1 MSKQYTSNLLMVRP
15 ASFQFN
21 YETAVSNAF
30 QKSLDGLT
38 VEEIKLKAIE
48 EFDAYVSTLEEH
60 KINVTVIQDTAVPA
74 KPDAIFPN
82 NWISMHEN
90 GSVYLYPM
98 CTENRRLEIRPEII
112 DELKKTF
119 VVNTVNDLSTAVKNN
134 KFLEGTGSI
143 IFDHINKIAYA
154 CLSPRTD
161 KELFVDYCTKLN
173 YEAVYFTSSD
183 EQNNL
188 VYHTNVM
195 LTIGDTFAVIC
206 LDSIKDKSEQI
217 SVKEKLEKTGH
228 ELIDITFEQMNA
240 FAGNMLQVQNTDDK
254 TYLVMSETS
263 LDSLTS
269 EQIKQIEKHTA
280 ILSVEIPTIETIGGG
295 SARCMLA
302 EIYLEEKQIISNS
315 MT

>member
-1 MSKQYTSNLLMVRP
+1 MAKQYTSNLMMVRP

-38 VEEIKLKAIE
+38 EEEIKLKAIE
-48 EFDAYVSTLEEH
+48 EFDKYVAKLHENN
-60 KINVTVIQDTAVPA
+60 INVTVIQDTSEPA

-90 GSVYLYPM
+90 GTVFLFPM
-98 CTENRRLEIRPEII
+98 NTENRRLEIRPEII
-112 DELKKTF
+112 EELKTSF
-119 VVNTVNDLSTAVKNN
+119 VINEVVDLTDSVHEN

-161 KELFVDYCTKLN
+161 KNLFEKYCDTIG
-173 YEAVYFTSSD
+173 YEAVSFLSAD
-183 EQNNL
+183 ENNNL

-206 LDSIKDKSEQI
+206 LESIKDKTEQNLI
-217 SVKEKLEKTGH
+217 KEKLEKTGH
-228 ELIDITFEQMNA
+228 EIIDISFSQMNA
-240 FAGNMLQVQNTDDK
+240 FAGNMLQVQNTESK
-254 TYLVMSETS
+254 TFLVMSATS
-263 LDSLTS
+263 LISLNENQIT
-269 EQIKQIEKHTA
+269 QIKKHTT

-302 EIYLEEKQIISNS
+302 EIFLSEK
-315 MT
+315 

>member
-1 MSKQYTSNLLMVRP
+1 MAKQYTSNLMMVRP
-15 ASFQFN
+15 ANFQFN

-38 VEEIKLKAIE
+38 AEEIKLRAIE
-48 EFDAYVSTLEEH
+48 EFDAYVEKLRSY

-90 GSVYLYPM
+90 GNIFIYPM
-98 CTENRRLEIRPEII
+98 HTENRRNEIRPEII

-119 VVNTVNDLSTAVKNN
+119 VVNLVNDLSTTVKNN

-143 IFDHINKIAYA
+143 IFDHIHKIAYA

-161 KELFVDYCTKLN
+161 KDLFVDFCTQLN
-173 YEAVYFTSSD
+173 YKSVSFYSKD
-183 EQNNL
+183 EEDNL

-206 LDSIKDKSEQI
+206 LASIKDKTEQHL
-217 SVKEKLEKTGH
+217 VKGNLEKTGH
-228 ELIDITFEQMNA
+228 EIIDITFEQMNA

-254 TYLVMSETS
+254 TYLIMSETS

-269 EQIKQIEKHTA
+269 EQIKQIEKHTT
-280 ILSVEIPTIETIGGG
+280 ILAVEIPTIETIGGG

-302 EIYLEEKQIISNS
+302 EIYLRTK
-315 MT
+315 

>member
-1 MSKQYTSNLLMVRP
+1 MSTQYTSNLMMIRP

-21 YETAVSNAF
+21 FETAVSNAF

-38 VEEIKLKAIE
+38 TEEIKRKAVE
-48 EFDAYVSTLEEH
+48 EFDSYVEKLREC
-60 KINVTVIQDTAVPA
+60 KINVTVIQDTATPS

-82 NWISMHEN
+82 NWISMHKN
-90 GSVYLYPM
+90 GSIFLYPM

-112 DELKKTF
+112 EELKDSF
-119 VVNTVNDLSTAVKNN
+119 LVNSVNDLTASVKDN

-143 IFDHINKIAYA
+143 IFDHIHKIAYA

-161 KELFVDYCTKLN
+161 RDLFIDYCTKIN
-173 YEAVYFTSSD
+173 YKPIYFFSKD
-183 EQNNL
+183 EHDNL

-206 LDSIKDKSEQI
+206 LASIKDASEQNL
-217 SVKEKLEKTGH
+217 VKESLEKTGH
-228 ELIDITFEQMNA
+228 EIIDITFEQMNA
-240 FAGNMLQVQNTDDK
+240 FAGNMLQVQNTDGK

-263 LDSLTS
+263 YDSLNA
-269 EQIKQIEKHTA
+269 EQIKQIEKHTT
-280 ILSVEIPTIETIGGG
+280 ILSVKIPTIETIGGG

-302 EIYLEEKQIISNS
+302 EIYLKEK
-315 MT
+315 

>member
-1 MSKQYTSNLLMVRP
+1 MVKQYTSNLMMVRP
-15 ASFQFN
+15 SGFQFN

-30 QKSLDGLT
+30 QKSLKGLT
-38 VEEIKLKAIE
+38 EEEIKLKAIE
-48 EFDAYVSTLEEH
+48 EFDYYVAKLRENN
-60 KINVTVIQDTAVPA
+60 INVTEIQDTPEPA

-90 GSVYLYPM
+90 GTVFLFPM
-98 CTENRRLEIRPEII
+98 NTENRRLEIRPEII
-112 DELKKTF
+112 DILKTKF
-119 VVNTVNDLSTAVKNN
+119 EVNKVVDLSSSVHEN

-161 KELFVDYCTKLN
+161 KNLFERYCEMTG
-173 YEAVYFTSSD
+173 YEAVSFISAD
-183 EQNNL
+183 ENCNL

-206 LDSIKDKSEQI
+206 LESIKDKTEQNLI
-217 SVKEKLEKTGH
+217 KEKLEKTGH
-228 ELIDITFEQMNA
+228 EIIDISFLQMNA
-240 FAGNMLQVQNTDDK
+240 FAGNMLQVQNTDGK
-254 TYLVMSETS
+254 TFLVMSKTS
-263 LDSLTS
+263 FKSLN
-269 EQIKQIEKHTA
+269 EKQISQIEKHST

-302 EIYLEEKQIISNS
+302 EIFLPEKIN
-315 MT
+315 

>member
-1 MSKQYTSNLLMVRP
+1 MSTQYTSNLMMIRP

-21 YETAVSNAF
+21 FETAVSNAF

-38 VEEIKLKAIE
+38 TEEIKQKAVE
-48 EFDAYVSTLEEH
+48 EFDTYVEKLREY
-60 KINVTVIQDTAVPA
+60 KINVTVIQDTATPS

-82 NWISMHEN
+82 NWISMHED
-90 GSVYLYPM
+90 GSIFLYPM

-112 DELKKTF
+112 EELKDSF
-119 VVNTVNDLSTAVKNN
+119 VVNSVNDLTNSVADN

-143 IFDHINKIAYA
+143 IFDHIHKIAYA

-161 KELFVDYCTKLN
+161 KDLFIDYCTKIK
-173 YEAVYFTSSD
+173 YTPIYFFSKD
-183 EQNNL
+183 EHDNL

-206 LDSIKDKSEQI
+206 LASIKDASEQNL
-217 SVKEKLEKTGH
+217 VKESLEKTGH
-228 ELIDITFEQMNA
+228 EIIDITFEQMNA
-240 FAGNMLQVQNTDDK
+240 FAGNMLQVQNTDGK

-269 EQIKQIEKHTA
+269 EQIKTIEKHTA

-302 EIYLEEKQIISNS
+302 EIYLEEK
-315 MT
+315 

>member
-1 MSKQYTSNLLMVRP
+1 MSTQYTSNLMMIRP

-21 YETAVSNAF
+21 FETAVSNAF

-38 VEEIKLKAIE
+38 TEEIKQKAVE
-48 EFDAYVSTLEEH
+48 EFDAYVEKLREY
-60 KINVTVIQDTAVPA
+60 KVNVTVIQDTATPS

-82 NWISMHEN
+82 NWISMHED
-90 GSVYLYPM
+90 GSIFLYPM
-98 CTENRRLEIRPEII
+98 CTENRRLEVRPEII
-112 DELKKTF
+112 EKLKDSF
-119 VVNTVNDLSTAVKNN
+119 VINSVNDLTNSVADN

-143 IFDHINKIAYA
+143 IFDHIHKIAYA

-161 KELFVDYCTKLN
+161 KDLFIDYCRKIKYTPI
-173 YEAVYFTSSD
+173 YFFSKD
-183 EQNNL
+183 EHDNL

-206 LDSIKDKSEQI
+206 LASIKDRSEQNL
-217 SVKEKLEKTGH
+217 VKESLEKTGH
-228 ELIDITFEQMNA
+228 EIIDITFEQMNA
-240 FAGNMLQVQNTDDK
+240 FAGNMLQVQNTDGK

-269 EQIKQIEKHTA
+269 EQIKTIEKHTA

-302 EIYLEEKQIISNS
+302 EIYLEEK
-315 MT
+315 